1 MTTSSPVTTT
11 APGGTVATA
20 PPMTAEEAEAAAERF
35 RTTFER
41 IRGEVG
47 RFIVSQGDV
56 VDHVLIAIACEGHV
70 LLEGVPGLGKTALVT
85 TIARAVDLSF
95 RRIQFTPDLLPAD
108 IVGSMILLER
118 DGEKRLEFQRGP
130 VFTNLL
136 LADEINRATPKTQS
150 ALLETMQ
157 ERTVTVAGTT
167 TPLDRPFFVLAT
179 QNPVE
184 SDGTYPLP
192 EAQLDRF
199 FFKLDVPLPSEDD
212 LSTILDR
219 TGGASLPEIS
229 AVAHGA
235 DLIEMARVVR
245 HVPVEAEVQRFLI
258 RIVRRTH
265 PDDPSAP
272 ESIKRFVRHGASP
285 RAAQSML
292 AAARC
297 RALLDGRFHVSR
309 GDVRDVARPAI
320 RHRLILG
327 FEGEAEGVRPDALVD
342 DIVATLD

>member
-1 MTTSSPVTTT
+1 MSTVT
-11 APGGTVATA
+11 
-20 PPMTAEEAEAAAERF
+20 PPPTDLTQEEAESAAGHFVE
-35 RTTFER
+35 TFNT
-41 IRGEVG
+41 IRNEVS

-56 VDHVLIAIACEGHV
+56 LEQVLIALSCEGHV

-85 TIARAVDLSF
+85 TIAQAVQLTF

-108 IVGSMILLER
+108 IVGSMILVER

-157 ERTVTVAGTT
+157 ERSVTVAGETSH
-167 TPLDRPFFVLAT
+167 LDRPFFVLAT

-199 FFKLDVPLPSEDD
+199 FFKLNVPLPSEDD
-212 LSTILDR
+212 LSQILDR
-219 TGGASLPEIS
+219 TTGAHVPQIEP
-229 AVAHGA
+229 VASGE
-235 DLIEMARVVR
+235 DLIRMARVVR
-245 HVPVEAEVQRFLI
+245 HVPVEEDVQRYLI
-258 RIVRRTH
+258 RIVRRSH
-265 PDDPSAP
+265 ADDAAAP
-272 ESIKRFVRHGASP
+272 ESVRRFVRHGASP
-285 RAAQSML
+285 RAAQAML

-297 RALLDGRFHVSR
+297 RALLAGRFHVSR
-309 GDVRDVARPAI
+309 SDIDRVAAPAI
-320 RHRLILG
+320 RHRLILS
-327 FEGEAEGVRPDALVD
+327 FEGEAEGIRPDTLVG
-342 DIVATLD
+342 DIIDSLN